1 MLRCTRCGGRAT
13 ATLAHLHCLNEHL
26 CVDCTMK
33 VVEAR
38 EAREARQTSQRTKKD
53 DFGDYE
59 YPREQISRA
68 A

>member
-1 MLRCTRCGGRAT
+1 MLRCTRCGGRAI

-38 EAREARQTSQRTKKD
+38 EARQTSQRTKKD
-53 DFGDYE
+53 DFGDYK